1 MIKLYTRPRTRGSRP
16 RWILEEIGV
25 PYEMV
30 PVESG
35 AAKTNPDYLKIHPLG
50 AVPAMQD
57 GDLTLFES
65 SAICLHLAEKFPE
78 KKLIPP
84 PASKDRAHCYQW
96 IAFVLTTVEPPAFTY
111 FLHTV
116 RYDEARRNPAMA
128 AEAKEKIQVSLDVL
142 ASAVEGK
149 EFLVGDHLTV
159 ADVIASSVVNWALA
173 MKMSE
178 ANPTL
183 NGYLSKLKER
193 PAFKRSIA

>member
-30 PVESG
+30 NVESG
-35 AAKTNPDYLKIHPLG
+35 AAKTQPDYLKIHPLG
-50 AVPAMQD
+50 AVPALQD

-84 PASKDRAHCYQW
+84 PATNDRAHCYQW
-96 IAFVLTTVEPPAFTY
+96 IAFVLTTLEPQAFTY

-116 RYDEARRNPAMA
+116 RYEESRRIPAMA
-128 AEAKEKIQVSLDVL
+128 VEAKEKIQTSLDIL
-142 ASAVEGK
+142 THAIEGK

-159 ADVIASSVVNWALA
+159 ADVITSSVVNWAIA
-173 MKMSE
+173 MKMTDGN
-178 ANPTL
+178 AVL

-193 PAFKRSIA
+193 PAFRRSIA